1 MKNEV
6 IIPTS
11 KNGIEKNLIDQMVN
25 EMKKID

>member
-11 KNGIEKNLIDQMVN
+11 KHDIEIKFIDELIN
-25 EMKKID
+25 EMKKNY